1 MRWLLIA
8 LTPSLL
14 LGSMLG
20 SLLAGCD
27 KPAPQPR
34 ERPPAQVTVQHIV
47 AQNVPVN
54 FEFVGQTEST
64 QQVQVR
70 ARVDGFLEQRLYV
83 EGSLVKE
90 GQPMFQQDKK
100 PFIASL
106 DAAKGALAEQQARL
120 QVAND
125 NLARVKPLAKL
136 KALSQKDLDDA
147 LGAQQQAAAAVFAA
161 KANVQTAELNLSYTT
176 ILAPVTGLSSYAQ
189 VQDGAYLSGTN
200 SLLTYVSKID
210 SLWVNFSISENE
222 LLRYRTDREKGLL
235 RSPGETDYVVELI
248 LADGSVF
255 PERGRVTFANA
266 DFNPQTGTYLLRATV
281 PNPRAALR
289 PGQFVR
295 VRLVGAERPNAIL
308 VPQAAVLQGA
318 KGHFVVL
325 VGKDDTAQPRPVEV
339 GPWHG
344 NEWFITGGLAPG
356 DVIVTDGVAHLAPG
370 ARVKIVA
377 TVPPPN
383 PNAGRGAGAP
393 ATAVPAARPDTDR
406 PPPGVL
412 GKPTAPAAADGPK
425 P

>member
-1 MRWLLIA
+1 MRWLLMA
-8 LTPSLL
+8 LTPPLL
-14 LGSMLG
+14 IG
-20 SLLAGCD
+20 SLLTGCD
-27 KPAPQPR
+27 KPAPKPR

-47 AQNVPVN
+47 PQDVPVS

-70 ARVDGFLEQRLYV
+70 ARVDGFLEKRLYV

-147 LGAQQQAAAAVFAA
+147 LGEQQQAAAAVFSA
-161 KANVQTAELNLSYTT
+161 KANVQTAELNLGYTT
-176 ILAPVTGLSSYAQ
+176 ITAPVTGLSSYAQ
-189 VQDGAYLSGTN
+189 VQDGAYLSASN

-235 RSPGETDYVVELI
+235 RTPGETDYVVELV

-255 PERGRVTFANA
+255 PQRGRVTFANA

-281 PNPRAALR
+281 PNPQAALR

-318 KGHFVVL
+318 KGHFVIL
-325 VGKDDTAQPRPVEV
+325 VDKDDTAQPRPVEV

-344 NEWFITGGLAPG
+344 NDWFITAGLAPG

-377 TVPPPN
+377 TVPPPS
-383 PNAGRGAGAP
+383 PSGAPGAAAP
-393 ATAVPAARPDTDR
+393 ATAAPASRSADR

-412 GKPTAPAAADGPK
+412 GKPTAAPAAEGQK